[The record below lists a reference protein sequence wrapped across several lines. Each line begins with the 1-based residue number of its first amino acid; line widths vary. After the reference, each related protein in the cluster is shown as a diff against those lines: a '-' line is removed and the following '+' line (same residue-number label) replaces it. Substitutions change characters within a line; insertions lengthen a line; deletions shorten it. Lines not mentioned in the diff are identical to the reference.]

1 MEFVMQTKH
10 IQFTRENAQALFRDY
25 KKCLHYAE
33 PIDREIMRAYEL
45 LGKGRL
51 IIKALESIV
60 AAGLNNDAFPKLAI
74 CRATASK
81 CFLHLNDNGR
91 ATMSEQR
98 HPGQRAYIKRVISFP
113 ERSFKVTAKS
123 RYGFGWD
130 AEAIVPPAPLHLRP
144 KRGMQNYHILWEAE
158 WTRTVPHDP
167 YLIRRIGSGDMWLVV
182 AMWQLSEVERAA
194 LSSRIGV

>member
-1 MEFVMQTKH
+1 MQTQH
-10 IQFTRENAQALFRDY
+10 IQLTRENAQTLFRDY

-60 AAGLNNDAFPKLAI
+60 AAGLNNDGFPKLAI
-74 CRATASK
+74 CRATALK
-81 CFLHLNDNGR
+81 CFLHLRDNGS
-91 ATMSEQR
+91 ASMNEQR
-98 HPGQRAYIKRVISFP
+98 RPGQRAYVKRVISFP

-123 RYGFGWD
+123 RYGMGWD

-144 KRGMQNYHILWEAE
+144 KRGMENYHILWEAE
-158 WTRTVPHDP
+158 WTRTVPRDP
-167 YLIRRIGSGDMWLVV
+167 YLLRRIGAGDMWLVV
-182 AMWQLSEVERAA
+182 AMWQLTEVERAA
-194 LSSRIGV
+194 LASRLNT